1 MLDALSHL
9 ALEVKHLD
17 RARSFYVDRLGLP
30 VVHES
35 DTEVGVRV
43 GGSTLRLRRPT
54 AVPRGGLHVHYA
66 FTTPAP
72 AYDDWLA
79 QLADLAPAEHQF
91 GSYRSLYV
99 DDPDDHCVEI
109 GGIGDGAAS
118 GTTVDGE
125 AEESSTETDAEAT
138 ARSASGDAPPL
149 TGIFEVVLE
158 VADLAAAAARYTAL
172 GFEVVDRGDDRR
184 RVRLR
189 GPFDLELWEPHLG
202 LADARGGV
210 HVDLGLRTDDPAAAV
225 AALGDDVVSQ
235 ESVDGGVRVQERDGH
250 WLTFLAE

>member
-1 MLDALSHL
+1 MLAGLSHL

-17 RARSFYVDRLGLP
+17 RARDFYVDRLGLP
-30 VVHES
+30 VVDES
-35 DTEVGVRV
+35 ETAVGLRV
-43 GGSTLRLRRPT
+43 GETTLRLRRPT

-66 FTTPAP
+66 FTTPEA

-79 QLADLAPAEHQF
+79 RLDDLAPAEHQF

-109 GGIGDGAAS
+109 GG
-118 GTTVDGE
+118 VDE
-125 AEESSTETDAEAT
+125 ASTESAAT
-138 ARSASGDAPPL
+138 ENDTPPL

-158 VADLAAAAARYTAL
+158 VADLAAAESRYAAL
-172 GFEVVDRGDDRR
+172 GFEVVDRGDERR

-189 GPFDLELWEPHLG
+189 GPFDLELWEPQLG

-210 HVDLGLRTDDPAAAV
+210 HVDLGLRTDDPAASV
-225 AALGDDVVSQ
+225 SALGDSVVSR
-235 ESVDGGVRVQERDGH
+235 ESVDGGVRVRETDGH
-250 WLTFLAE
+250 WLTFLDA